1 MNYGA
6 IKETDIANGIGIRV
20 SLFVSGC
27 THHCPGCFNSDTWDF
42 AYGEPFDKT
51 TEERILSLLSPDYIG
66 GLSLL
71 GGEPMEPTNQRVLE
85 PFLTRVKEAYPQ
97 KTVWCYSGYTFEEML
112 SGRAHCEV
120 TDSMLS
126 MIDVLVDGP
135 FVHSLK
141 NIALK
146 FRGSENQRIIDVP
159 KSLRQGNVIQIEF

>member
-51 TEERILSLLSPDYIG
+51 TEERILSLLSPDYIN

-71 GGEPMEPTNQRVLE
+71 GGEPMEHANQRALE

-135 FVHSLK
+135 FIESLK
-141 NIALK
+141 NIRLK